1 MKLQSVAI
9 FTCVKKT
16 QYYTLK
22 ILNQITSIVVAV
34 LIVRRC
40 YDNIDVRFLSF
51 LQTKFQLLKFRADFS
66 AWSGVSRIA
75 SLPVIV

>member
-1 MKLQSVAI
+1 MNLKSFAC
-9 FTCVKKT
+9 FRGVKKT
-16 QYYTLK
+16 KYYTLK
-22 ILNQITSIVVAV
+22 ILNQIKSIVVAV
-34 LIVRRC
+34 FFVRRC

-66 AWSGVSRIA
+66 AWSGVLRIA